1 MIKTEKIVINGKEYT
16 RTWSDNRKMIERDG
30 ALYEEAID
38 PIDTN
43 RTYTETDED
52 IPEEILD
59 DVEAK
64 ARAYDIIT
72 GVSE

>member
-1 MIKTEKIVINGKEYT
+1 MIKTETIVINGKEYI
-16 RTWSDNRKMIERDG
+16 RTWSDNHKMIERDG

-59 DVEAK
+59 EVVAK